1 MNLFNKKT
9 GAQLRIWSLMS
20 ALMGAVFLPAVCGAQ
35 SPAAKIIGGYLSPGA
50 YFFSASSARS
60 ALGPTKFYDETR
72 FYAKKAHRWN
82 MAISGG
88 IEILS
93 ASDHYLP
100 FTSGNDF
107 SLFGASFRVT
117 TADDKRVIHPY
128 FSAGVFVGHIRSEAL
143 ALDTTQLVPAAAI
156 GVDWKF
162 ARYFTLGAAYH
173 LNGNIGHIDTNGF
186 SIMLKIF

>member
-1 MNLFNKKT
+1 MTVKKT
-9 GAQLRIWSLMS
+9 GKYLKLWNLICAFTGVVL
-20 ALMGAVFLPAVCGAQ
+20 LPAVCGAQ
-35 SPAAKIIGGYLSPGA
+35 TPAAKILGGFFSPGA

-60 ALGPTKFYDETR
+60 ALGSTKFYGDTR
-72 FYAKKAHRWN
+72 FYSKPAHRWSTS
-82 MAISGG
+82 ISGG
-88 IEILS
+88 IEIIT

-100 FTSGNDF
+100 FSSGNDF

-117 TADDKRVIHPY
+117 TADKKSAVHPY
-128 FSAGVFVGHIRSEAL
+128 FTAGIFSGHIRSEVKAL
-143 ALDTTQLVPAAAI
+143 NTTQFVPAAAI

-173 LNGNIGHIDTNGF
+173 VNGSIGHINTNGF